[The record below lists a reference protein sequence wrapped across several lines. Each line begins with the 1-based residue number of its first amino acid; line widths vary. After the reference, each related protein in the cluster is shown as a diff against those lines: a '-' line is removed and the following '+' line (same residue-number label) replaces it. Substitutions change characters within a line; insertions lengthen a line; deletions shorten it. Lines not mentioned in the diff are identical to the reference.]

1 MFLVKQYLMNE
12 MGGDG
17 SQGGANQST
26 NTESSTTNTT
36 PEKNTGG
43 DQNTQNNL
51 TQNNNVST
59 QEADQNGN
67 ENNGNNQNFNS
78 GLWDSE
84 EQKNENIDNQ
94 QQQNTESNNAEYSH
108 EEAYKDFE
116 FKLKDGYS
124 LTDEQKQD
132 YLNIAKEQGVKPDQ
146 MQTFI
151 DKHIEATER
160 NLGEYKKTVADW
172 DNEVR
177 NDPVLGGDNFPQTKK
192 NLNNALSGKI
202 DGGQEVRKLLA
213 ETGLISNPSVVKFM
227 NNLGKML
234 VDGKMENGGIASNQS
249 GPDYKTIYPNTQYNY

>member
-1 MFLVKQYLMNE
+1 MFSEKQFVMNE
-12 MGGDG
+12 AGSEGASGGSSNNDN
-17 SQGGANQST
+17 SAT
-26 NTESSTTNTT
+26 NTE
-36 PEKNTGG
+36 PKQDTGSN
-43 DQNTQNNL
+43 QNTQNNL
-51 TQNNNVST
+51 AQNNDVGT
-59 QEADQNGN
+59 QQANQDGKQD
-67 ENNGNNQNFNS
+67 NGNNQNFNS
-78 GLWDSE
+78 GLWDGE
-84 EQKNENIDNQ
+84 EQKNENVENQ
-94 QQQNTESNNAEYSH
+94 QQQNTENNDQSYSH

-116 FKLKDGYS
+116 FKIKDGYS

-160 NLGEYKKTVADW
+160 NLGEYKKTVSDW

-234 VDGKMENGGIASNQS
+234 VDGKIENGGIADNQS
-249 GPDYKTIYPNTQYNY
+249 KADYKSIYPNTQYNY